1 MKTKVVIGILA
12 GLLLAVIAL
21 WVSFSAAPEHDPRDF
36 LYWGQAGGTNDW
48 SAAAVQGNARA
59 QFFCEFCLIRTNLQ
73 IMIDRIPRLSAI
85 PIIGKRFFETI
96 SYSIDNRI
104 SQEQLADAYRWIKQ
118 SADQGFAPAKQAE
131 KLFSGKITV
140 PNQSGAA
147 GRNPTAGAAGSGH

>member
-12 GLLLAVIAL
+12 GLLLAVIAV

-48 SAAAVQGNARA
+48 SAAAVQGDARA
-59 QFFCEFCLIRTNLQ
+59 QFFCGFGLVRTNLQ
-73 IMIDRIPRLSAI
+73 IMIDRIPRLSTI

-104 SQEQLADAYRWIKQ
+104 NQEQLAEAYRWIKQ
-118 SADQGFAPAKQAE
+118 SADQGFAPAKEAE

-140 PNQSGAA
+140 PNQSGA
-147 GRNPTAGAAGSGH
+147 GGKNPTAGAAGSGR